1 MRPAPAFNLPSLKR
15 PLSSDG
21 AESLP
26 SKLFA
31 ATING
36 SPAPSPRRREASHAD
51 AKRTRGGEEDVRRRQ
66 MFATTLTPLYHA
78 PEPPT
83 RAPTPLYHAPEP
95 PTRAPT
101 PAPEP
106 GVPATWLGLVRSL
119 DGSSLEPLLRRSRRP
134 PR

>member
-1 MRPAPAFNLPSLKR
+1 MRPAPAFGRPSLKR

-36 SPAPSPRRREASHAD
+36 SPAPSPRRREASPGV
-51 AKRTRGGEEDVRRRQ
+51 KRTCGGEEETQARRWQ
-66 MFATTLTPLYHA
+66 LFAAPL
-78 PEPPT
+78 
-83 RAPTPLYHAPEP
+83 PTPSVYHAPEP

-106 GVPATWLGLVRSL
+106 GIPATWLGLVRSL
-119 DGSSLEPLLRRSRRP
+119 QAPGISSLEPLP
-134 PR
+134 PRPRRRLPR